1 MLSINSVQANNQT
14 PAFKGCKNILKAIT
28 EHKDMIKRFAK
39 KPEKTVGA
47 MEEIAGTTNAYK
59 IANLAELKETV
70 LKENVLGHHDFVRG
84 LLSSNAAKNLYK

>member
-28 EHKDMIKRFAK
+28 EQFAK
-39 KPEKTVGA
+39 KPEKAVGA
-47 MEEIAGTTNAYK
+47 MEEVAGATYTYK
-59 IANLAELKETV
+59 IANPAELKETV
-70 LKENVLGHHDFVRG
+70 LRENVLGHHDFVRG